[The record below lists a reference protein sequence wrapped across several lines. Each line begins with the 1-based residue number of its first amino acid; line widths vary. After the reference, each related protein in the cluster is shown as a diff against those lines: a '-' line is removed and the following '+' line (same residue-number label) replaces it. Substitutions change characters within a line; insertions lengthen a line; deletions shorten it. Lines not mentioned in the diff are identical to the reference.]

1 MHSIWATTVQF
12 GICAYTEPILIE
24 CNADEILAFLMPEK
38 SKYEEKY
45 YEWKIF
51 LDI

>member
-24 CNADEILAFLMPEK
+24 WNADEILAFLTPEN
-38 SKYEEKY
+38 SKYKEK
-45 YEWKIF
+45 K
-51 LDI
+51 